1 MLGGVTPGTEV
12 VGMPDRGESGR
23 SAGFGARLRAL
34 RRAAGLSQAELA
46 GEAMSA
52 SYVSLLESGRRTP
65 TPAAVAA
72 LAERL
77 GCGPER
83 LLMGVDPA
91 AAERTRLALDY
102 AELAVRNGE
111 PADALGQLEAL
122 ADTDLAP
129 EDRWRSRRLRCAAL
143 EGMGRVEEALA
154 EIEAL
159 REQALAER
167 RHGEHLRL
175 TVDAVRCY
183 QEAGDVAYAVDVG
196 EAALA
201 TVATVGLLGTDV
213 HAELVSS
220 VMGAYYERGDLV
232 RAQRMAVDALADLDR
247 GGSARARAAVFWNAS
262 LVAEQ
267 RDDLPVALQLAER
280 ALAVYAEGDDLRALA
295 RLRVAYGW
303 LLLRSVPPRPEEARR
318 ELTAGLT
325 VLDDV
330 GSAVDLAYCE
340 TELARCDVLLGDPR
354 AGLERADAALARLG
368 DAPRLECAHTLLVRA
383 RALLAMDARD
393 DAVATYREAASMLA
407 DLELSRQAASAWR
420 ELADAFT
427 HLGLLEDATL
437 AYQQALTDAGVR
449 AAPDVSYQRGSATVS
464 VDADRTSPPP
474 GASQ

>member
-1 MLGGVTPGTEV
+1 
-12 VGMPDRGESGR
+12 MPDRDEPGPPGL
-23 SAGFGARLRAL
+23 FGARLRAL

-46 GEAMSA
+46 GAAMSA
-52 SYVSLLESGRRTP
+52 SYVSLLESGRRAP
-65 TPAAVAA
+65 TSAAVAA

-77 GCGPER
+77 GCSPER
-83 LLMGVDPA
+83 LLVGADPA
-91 AAERTRLALDY
+91 VSERTRLTLDY
-102 AELAVRNGE
+102 VELALRNGE
-111 PADALGQLEAL
+111 PADALTQLDSMPDE
-122 ADTDLAP
+122 DLAG
-129 EDRWRSRRLRCAAL
+129 EDRWRARRLRGGAL
-143 EGMGRVEEALA
+143 EGAGRVEEALA

-167 RHGEHLRL
+167 RHSEHLRL

-196 EAALA
+196 ESALA
-201 TVATVGLLGTDV
+201 TIASTGLLGTDV

-232 RAQRMAVDALADLDR
+232 RAQRMAVDALEDLGR

-267 RDDLPVALQLAER
+267 RDDLPSALQLAER

-303 LLLRSVPPRPEEARR
+303 LLLRSVPPRPQDARR
-318 ELTAGLT
+318 ELSAALT
-325 VLDDV
+325 VLEDV

-340 TELARCDVLLGDPR
+340 TELARCDVLLGDPG

-368 DAPRLECAHTLLVRA
+368 TAPRLERAHTMLVRA
-383 RALLAMDARD
+383 RALLATSRRE
-393 DAVATYREAASMLA
+393 DAVATYRDAASMLA

-427 HLGLLEDATL
+427 QLGLLEDATL

-449 AAPDVSYQRGSATVS
+449 AAPDVSYGEPAAVRLESERS
-464 VDADRTSPPP
+464 SPPP
-474 GASQ
+474 GAST